1 MATYIQAKRPITVE
15 TVLGKDELLLEGFY
29 GDEAVSGLF
38 HFTLDM
44 LSKNPAL
51 AAKDALGTPVTV
63 ILQMPDGSERP
74 VHGRIS
80 RFAQFGRF
88 GGLTSYRAE
97 MRPWLWFLSLS
108 TDCRIFQNKSTLEII
123 EQVFKD
129 QGFTDF
135 DLRCTKSYAKREY
148 CVQYRETHLNFV
160 TRLMEEDGIFY
171 FFEHTPKK
179 HTLVLADATSSVKP
193 MYGVST
199 VKMAPVTGGW
209 IDQDVITEL
218 QAEHVVYTK
227 KVTLNDYNMQTP
239 GASMKVEQTGAPK
252 PEHYDYHPG
261 RYLEPDTGEKIAR
274 TILEGFEAQQ
284 LVIRG
289 ESNCRGLQS
298 GGKFELADHYR
309 KDLNQALQLLH
320 VQHSA
325 RYGGYRP
332 GEDAE
337 AFDYKNAFTAIP
349 HSTPYRPPHTAR
361 KPVVAGSQTAL
372 VVGKAGEE
380 IWVDKHGRV
389 KVQFYW
395 DRLGNKDELSSC
407 WVRVSTQWA
416 GKNWGQ
422 VSIPRIGQEVIVDF
436 LEGDPDQPI
445 IVGRVYNAD
454 QTVPYTLPANQT
466 QSGIKSRS
474 TKGGGTEDFNEIR
487 LEDKKGEEQVY
498 IHAQKD
504 KSEVVEH
511 DNTESIA
518 HDESID
524 IGNNQTITIA
534 KNRTESVGGDESISI
549 DKNRTESVTGD
560 EKVSIAKTRTHEISK
575 NDSLNVGD
583 NRSISVGKDD
593 TLSVADNRSASVGK
607 NDSLDVAKKLVISA
621 GDEISITTGQA
632 SIVMKKNGEIKI
644 NGKDISIE
652 GSGKITVKASSDVVI
667 KGAKVMAN

>member
-63 ILQMPDGSERP
+63 IMQMPDGSERP

-193 MYGVST
+193 MHGVST

-349 HSTPYRPPHTAR
+349 HSTPYRPPKTAH

-372 VVGKAGEE
+372 VVGKGGEE

-395 DRLGNKDELSSC
+395 DRLGKKDENSSC
-407 WVRVSTQWA
+407 WVRVSSQWA

-422 VSIPRIGQEVIVDF
+422 VSIPRMGQEVVVDF

-445 IVGRVYNAD
+445 IVGRVYNAE
-454 QTVPYTLPANQT
+454 QVPPYTLPANQT

-487 LEDKKGEEQVY
+487 FEDKKGDEEMY
-498 IHAQKD
+498 IHAQKN
-504 KSEVVEH
+504 KKVVVEN
-511 DNTESIA
+511 DRKENVG
-518 HDESID
+518 HDETID
-524 IGNNQTITIA
+524 IGND
-534 KNRTESVGGDESISI
+534 RTESVGNNEAI
-549 DKNRTESVTGD
+549 
-560 EKVSIAKTRTHEISK
+560 SIAKDQTINIGGTRKESVDKDEVVTITGDRTH
-575 NDSLNVGD
+575 
-583 NRSISVGKDD
+583 
-593 TLSVADNRSASVGK
+593 SVGK
-607 NDSLDVAKKLVISA
+607 NEKLSVAQSRTIQVDKNETGSIGESRTFTVGKSDALTVGKDLVIDVADAITLKT
-621 GDEISITTGQA
+621 GDASIT
-632 SIVMKKNGEIKI
+632 MKKNGDIQIK
-644 NGKDISIE
+644 GKDITLT
-652 GSGKITVKASSDVVI
+652 GSGKVNVKASSDVVLKGSAI
-667 KGAKVMAN
+667 KQN

>member
-63 ILQMPDGSERP
+63 IMQMPDGSERP

-193 MYGVST
+193 MHGVST

-407 WVRVSTQWA
+407 WVRVSSQWA

-445 IVGRVYNAD
+445 IVGRVYNAE
-454 QTVPYTLPANQT
+454 QTVPYTLPTNQT

-474 TKGGGTEDFNEIR
+474 TKAGGTEDFNEIR
-487 LEDKKGEEQVY
+487 FEDKKGEEQVY

-504 KSEVVEH
+504 KKVVVEH
-511 DNTESIA
+511 DRTKSVGNDEKVDIGHDRKATIG
-518 HDESID
+518 HDETLAID
-524 IGNNQTITIA
+524 NNRVKNVGKNETVNIGES
-534 KNRTESVGGDESISI
+534 RTESVGKNETVSVTD
-549 DKNRTESVTGD
+549 NRT
-560 EKVSIAKTRTHEISK
+560 VSIGK
-575 NDSLNVGD
+575 NEDVTVGQ
-583 NRSISVGKDD
+583 NRSQ
-593 TLSVADNRSASVGK
+593 SVGK
-607 NDSLDVAKKLVISA
+607 NEQLNVGKELLISVADQITLKTGEA
-621 GDEISITTGQA
+621 SIT
-632 SIVMKKNGEIKI
+632 MKKNGDIQIKGNNI
-644 NGKDISIE
+644 KLD
-652 GSGKITVKASSDVVI
+652 GSGKISVKASSDVNI
-667 KGAKVMAN
+667 KGSKVTNN